1 MAFSR
6 SALLAAMA
14 VLLASTASAQQAPMS
29 EDLVWKLLEIGRVID
44 PPKTAALFAP
54 MQQKEPYQGV
64 KTERDVKYGPADRH
78 LLDVFTPETAASAR
92 PVLIFIHGG
101 GFVAGNKRTNP
112 GSPFYDN
119 IMLWAVNNGFV
130 GVNATY
136 RLAPQSPYPAG
147 AEDLAAVVQWV
158 ASKIGERGGDPAR
171 IFLMGHSAG
180 AVHVANY
187 VSHPEFYKV
196 KGGGLAGAM
205 MVSGIYDLTR
215 RRSAIAEIAY
225 FGSDPSR
232 YAERSS
238 LQGLLETKIPLMVA
252 AAELDPPRFVEQY
265 ESVEAGDLQ
274 GAERLRARVDAA
286 AAQPHVGS
294 LCDQHGGYAAD
305 RRDSGVR
312 EDGEIVSAICTARR
326 FSPLSDR

>member
-6 SALLAAMA
+6 MALAAIA
-14 VLLASTASAQQAPMS
+14 VVLASAASAQPVPMS
-29 EDLVWKLLEIGRVID
+29 EDLVWKLLELGRVID

-64 KTERDVKYGPADRH
+64 KTEREIKYGPGDRH
-78 LLDVFTPETAASAR
+78 LLDVFTPETGSSAR

-101 GFVAGNKRTNP
+101 GFVAGNKRAP

-119 IMLWAVNNGFV
+119 VMLWAVNNGFV

-147 AEDLAAVVQWV
+147 AEDLAAVVAWV
-158 ASKIGERGGDPAR
+158 AGQIGERGGDPAR
-171 IFLMGHSAG
+171 IYLMGHSAG

-196 KGGGLAGAM
+196 KDGGLAGALM
-205 MVSGIYDLTR
+205 LSGIYDLTA
-215 RRSAIAEIAY
+215 SPLGDAEIAY

-238 LQGLLETKIPLMVA
+238 LEGLLTTKIPLMIA
-252 AAELDPPRFVEQY
+252 AAELDPPRFVEQFNLLKQA
-265 ESVEAGDLQ
+265 SCKRPNGCA
-274 GAERLRARVDAA
+274 RAAMV
-286 AAQPHVGS
+286 P
-294 LCDQHGGYAAD
+294 QHSHMSEVYAINAAD
-305 RRDSGVR
+305 TPLT
-312 EDGEIVSAICTARR
+312 EEILAFVKNGK
-326 FSPLSDR
+326 

>member
-1 MAFSR
+1 MTPVK
-6 SALLAAMA
+6 SALTILAT
-14 VLLASTASAQQAPMS
+14 LIASTAWAQQAPMS
-29 EDLVWKLLEIGRVID
+29 EDLSWKLLELGRTID

-54 MQQKEPYQGV
+54 MQPKEPYQGV
-64 KTERDVKYGPADRH
+64 KTEREVKYGPAERH
-78 LLDVFTPETAASAR
+78 LLDVFSPEMASPAR

-101 GFVAGNKRTNP
+101 GFLAGNKRAP

-119 IMLWAVNNGFV
+119 VMLWAVNNGFV

-147 AEDLAAVVQWV
+147 AEDLGAVVAWV

-171 IFLMGHSAG
+171 IYLMGHSAG

-196 KGGGLAGAM
+196 RDGGLAGAV
-205 MVSGIYDLTR
+205 MVSGIYDLTA
-215 RRSAIAEIAY
+215 SPLGDPEIAY

-238 LQGLLETKIPLMVA
+238 LQGLLATKIPLMIA
-252 AAELDPPRFVEQY
+252 AAELDPPRFVEQF
-265 ESVEAGDLQ
+265 ELLKQ
-274 GAERLRARVDAA
+274 AA
-286 AAQPHVGS
+286 CKRPSGCAHATMLP
-294 LCDQHGGYAAD
+294 QHSHMSEIYAINTED
-305 RRDSGVR
+305 RRLTD
-312 EDGEIVSAICTARR
+312 EILDFVKTGK
-326 FSPLSDR
+326 

>member
-6 SALLAAMA
+6 LALAALA
-14 VLLASTASAQQAPMS
+14 VVIAGTASAQSPMS
-29 EDLVWKLLEIGRVID
+29 EDLAWKLLELGRTID

-54 MQQKEPYQGV
+54 IQQKEPYQGV

-78 LLDVFTPETAASAR
+78 LLDVFTPETVSSAR

-101 GFVAGNKRTNP
+101 GFIAGNKRSP

-119 IMLWAVNNGFV
+119 VMLWAVNNGFV

-147 AEDLAAVVQWV
+147 AEDLAAVVAWV
-158 ASKIGERGGDPAR
+158 AGKIGERGGDPAR
-171 IFLMGHSAG
+171 IYLMGHSAG

-196 KGGGLAGAM
+196 RDGGLAGAV
-205 MVSGIYDLTR
+205 MVSGIYDLNA
-215 RRSAIAEIAY
+215 SPLGDPEIAY
-225 FGSDPSR
+225 FGSDSSR

-238 LQGLLETKIPLMVA
+238 LPGLLTTKIPLMIA
-252 AAELDPPRFVEQY
+252 AAELDPPRFVEQFNLLKQ
-265 ESVEAGDLQ
+265 AACNGPN
-274 GAERLRARVDAA
+274 GCARSTIMPQHSHMSEVYSINA
-286 AAQPHVGS
+286 VGS
-294 LCDQHGGYAAD
+294 RLTD
-305 RRDSGVR
+305 
-312 EDGEIVSAICTARR
+312 EILDFVKTGK
-326 FSPLSDR
+326 